1 MTFAEKM
8 KQKAIAAQK
17 SLVLPEGLEP
27 RTVKAARM
35 ILDQKIASSVT
46 LIGNVDEVRANAAKL
61 GVDLSGINIVD
72 PLASEK
78 REEYANEY
86 YELRKAKGMTPEE
99 ANELIVNELR
109 WGAMMTHVGD
119 ADAMVAG
126 AKNTTGDVLRAS
138 FQIIKCR
145 PGIKSASSCFV
156 MATDKKQYGVDG
168 TLIFADCATIP
179 NPTAE
184 QLAEIAEASALSC
197 KTFLEAEPVV
207 AMLSYSTKGSA
218 KGELI
223 DKVTTALSLVKE
235 KCPELKVDGEL
246 QLDAALVQSVADQKA
261 PGSTVAGH
269 ANVLIFPDLQ
279 AGNIGYK
286 LVQRLAGA
294 EAYGPILQGFAKP
307 VSDLSRGCSAEDIVV
322 TAAITLAQSA
332 AC

>member
-8 KQKAIAAQK
+8 KGQAIAAQK

-46 LIGNVDEVRANAAKL
+46 LIGNVEEVKANAAKL

-78 REEYANEY
+78 RAAYANEY
-86 YELRKAKGMTPEE
+86 YELRKSKGMTPEE

-109 WGAMMTHVGD
+109 WGAMMTHMGD

-197 KTFLEAEPVV
+197 RTFLGAEPVV

-218 KGELI
+218 KGELV
-223 DKVTTALSLVKE
+223 DKVTTALALVKE

-322 TAAITLAQSA
+322 TAAITLAQA
-332 AC
+332 AAN

>member
-8 KQKAIAAQK
+8 KKQAIAAQK

-35 ILDQKIASSVT
+35 ILDQKIASAVT
-46 LIGNVDEVRANAAKL
+46 LVGNVDEVKKNAQKL

-72 PLASEK
+72 PLSSDK
-78 REEYANEY
+78 RKAYATEY
-86 YELRKAKGMTPEE
+86 YELRKAKGMTEQE

-109 WGAMMTHVGD
+109 WGAMMVHLGE

-197 KTFLEAEPVV
+197 RTFLNAEPVV
-207 AMLSYSTKGSA
+207 AMLSYSTKGRA
-218 KGELI
+218 QGELV
-223 DKVTTALSLVKE
+223 DKVTTALSLVKA
-235 KCPELKVDGEL
+235 KCPDLKVDGEL
-246 QLDAALVQSVADQKA
+246 QLDAAIVPSVASQKA
-261 PGSTVAGH
+261 PGSDVAGH
-269 ANVLIFPDLQ
+269 ANVLVFPDLQ

-286 LVQRLAGA
+286 LTQRLAGA
-294 EAYGPILQGFAKP
+294 EAYGPILQGFARP
-307 VSDLSRGCSAEDIVV
+307 VSDLSRGCSEEDIVV
-322 TAAITLAQSA
+322 TAAITLAQA
-332 AC
+332 ASC

>member
-8 KQKAIAAQK
+8 KGQAIAAHK

-35 ILDQKIASSVT
+35 ILDEKIASAVT
-46 LIGNVDEVRANAAKL
+46 LIGNVDKVRAFAAEI
-61 GVDLSGINIVD
+61 GVDLTGINIVD
-72 PLASEK
+72 PLTSDK
-78 REEYANEY
+78 RAEYANEY
-86 YELRKAKGMTPEE
+86 YELRKSKGMTPEE

-109 WGAMMTHVGD
+109 WGAMMTRKGD

-156 MATDKKQYGVDG
+156 MATDKKEYGVDG

-197 KTFLEAEPVV
+197 KTFLGAEPVV

-218 KGELI
+218 KGEMI
-223 DKVTTALSLVKE
+223 DKVTTALALVKE

-246 QLDAALVQSVADQKA
+246 QLDAAIVGKVAAQKA

-269 ANVLIFPDLQ
+269 ANVLVFPDLQ

-286 LVQRLAGA
+286 LTQRLAGA
-294 EAYGPILQGFAKP
+294 EAYGPILQGFARP

-322 TAAITLAQSA
+322 TAAITLAQA
-332 AC
+332 AAN

>member
-8 KQKAIAAQK
+8 KEKAIAAQK

-46 LIGNVDEVRANAAKL
+46 LIGNENEVRANAAKI
-61 GVDLSGINIVD
+61 GVDLAGIYIVD

-78 REEYANEY
+78 RAAYANEY

-109 WGAMMTHVGD
+109 WGAMMTHMGD

-197 KTFLEAEPVV
+197 KTVLEAEPVV

-218 KGELI
+218 KGELV
-223 DKVTTALSLVKE
+223 DKVTTALALVKE

-332 AC
+332 AS

>member
-1 MTFAEKM
+1 
-8 KQKAIAAQK
+8 
-17 SLVLPEGLEP
+17 
-27 RTVKAARM
+27 
-35 ILDQKIASSVT
+35 
-46 LIGNVDEVRANAAKL
+46 
-61 GVDLSGINIVD
+61 
-72 PLASEK
+72 
-78 REEYANEY
+78 
-86 YELRKAKGMTPEE
+86 MTPEQ
-99 ANELIVNELR
+99 ANDLIVNELR
-109 WGAMMTHVGD
+109 WGAMMTHMGD

-126 AKNTTGDVLRAS
+126 AENTTGNVLLAS

-197 KTFLEAEPVV
+197 RTFLGAEPVV

-218 KGELI
+218 KGELV
-223 DKVTTALSLVKE
+223 DKVTTALALVKE
-235 KCPELKVDGEL
+235 KCPDLKVDGEL
-246 QLDAALVQSVADQKA
+246 QLDAAIVPSVANQKA

-269 ANVLIFPDLQ
+269 ANVLVFPDLQ

-286 LVQRLAGA
+286 LTQRLAGA

-307 VSDLSRGCSAEDIVV
+307 VSDLSRVCSAEDIVV
-322 TAAITLAQSA
+322 TAAITLAQA
-332 AC
+332 ASN